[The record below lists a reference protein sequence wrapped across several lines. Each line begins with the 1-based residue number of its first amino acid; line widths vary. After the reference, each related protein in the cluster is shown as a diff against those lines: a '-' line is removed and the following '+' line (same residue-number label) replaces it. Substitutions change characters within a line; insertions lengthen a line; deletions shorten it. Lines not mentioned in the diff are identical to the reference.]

1 MPRYLIVRRFSVD
14 ESQMPYVGRR
24 SREITENELPA
35 ITWEHSH
42 VVVDSE
48 GNVMTYCVYDA
59 PSEEVVM
66 EHSKR
71 LGRHHVEALHE
82 IAGDVTPADFP
93 PVAA

>member
-1 MPRYLIVRRFSVD
+1 
-14 ESQMPYVGRR
+14 
-24 SREITENELPA
+24 
-35 ITWEHSH
+35 
-42 VVVDSE
+42 
-48 GNVMTYCVYDA
+48 
-59 PSEEVVM
+59 M